1 MNQDELKSIAAA
13 MLAKPK
19 GLLAADESSA
29 TCAKRFEAVGI
40 EDNEEN
46 RRQWRQ
52 LLLCADGVEQ
62 YLSGVILYD
71 ETIRQKDDYGTPFAQ
86 TLEHKGII
94 PGIKVDMGAKD
105 LALHPGEKITE
116 GLDGLRERFAEY
128 HEMGARFAK
137 WRAVITIDGDKLP
150 STACYEANAQALAR
164 YSALAQ
170 EAGIVP
176 IVEPE
181 VLLDGDHSIERCL
194 EVTSTALKALFNALK
209 GQDVYLGGLILK
221 ASMVISGKDASNRA
235 DVQTVAEQTVNCLK
249 ENVPEN
255 VAGIVFLSG
264 GQGEEEATA
273 HLNAMNKLGDLP
285 WPLTFSYSRAIQNP
299 VLSLWA
305 KKEAEKATAAY
316 LFRCQA
322 NSLASEGKW
331 SEDFEKDR
339 PYESTTQAEAVSQT

>member
-1 MNQDELKSIAAA
+1 MKQDELKSIAQA

-29 TCAKRFEAVGI
+29 TADKRFEGVGI
-40 EDNEEN
+40 DKTEEN

-52 LLLCADGVEQ
+52 LLLSADGIEQ
-62 YLSGVILYD
+62 YISGVILYD
-71 ETIRQKDDYGTPFAQ
+71 ETIRQKDDNGTPFAEV
-86 TLEHKGII
+86 LKSKGII

-105 LALHPGEKITE
+105 LALHPGEKVTE

-128 HEMGARFAK
+128 YKMGARFAK
-137 WRAVITIDGDKLP
+137 WRAVVTIDGDKLP
-150 STACYEANAQALAR
+150 SEACLHANAHALAR

-181 VLLDGDHSIERCL
+181 VLLDGDHSIERSY
-194 EVTSTALKALFNALK
+194 EVTAKTLDSLFTALKD
-209 GQDVYLGGLILK
+209 QDVMLEGLILK
-221 ASMVISGKDASNRA
+221 ASMVISGKDAPDRA
-235 DVQTVAEQTVNCLK
+235 DVQTVAEQTVKCLK
-249 ENVPEN
+249 EHVPEN
-255 VAGIVFLSG
+255 VAGVVFLSG

-299 VLSLWA
+299 VLELWA
-305 KKEAEKATAAY
+305 KGEKDKAKDAY
-316 LFRCQA
+316 LFRAQA
-322 NSLASEGKW
+322 NSLAAEGKW

-339 PYESTTQAEAVSQT
+339 PY